1 MGSNDARL
9 RDTERRWRAT
19 GLAEDE
25 GLHLLERVRSGA
37 LTRERLEAA
46 AHCTDPGARCA
57 LGLQADPLDPRLS
70 EVVSQLR
77 RYEGHLPARA
87 AILLGLRVATAPA
100 DRGLLRH
107 AWNCADADDQARAE
121 VRHMLSIH
129 QLTPN
134 VSSSLEV
141 KSVVVLACRAATD
154 GSVSDAMKA
163 FQRAT
168 ANHLADGWGALRDL
182 GAWLLGKGDPATE
195 GPP

>member
-25 GLHLLERVRSGA
+25 GLHLLERVRSGE

-46 AHCTDPGARCA
+46 AHCADPGARCA
-57 LGLQADPLDPRLS
+57 LGLEADPLAPRLS
-70 EVVSQLR
+70 EVVSRLR

-87 AILLGLRVATAPA
+87 AILLGLRVATTPA
-100 DRGLLRH
+100 DRDLLRH
-107 AWNCADADDQARAE
+107 AWSCADADEEARAE
-121 VRHMLSIH
+121 VRHMISVH

-134 VSSSLEV
+134 VSSSHEV

-154 GSVSDAMKA
+154 GRVTDAMKA

-168 ANHLADGWGALRDL
+168 ASHLSDGRGALRDL
-182 GAWLLGKGDPATE
+182 GAWLLGKGDHATE
-195 GPP
+195 ALP